1 MTKKRVPDANR
12 LKRIMRDVF
21 GISELR
27 PGQEEVI
34 RSIGE
39 GRNCLAIMPT
49 GAGKSLCY
57 QIPGL
62 QLAGTTVIISPLIS
76 LMKDQVDKLVRA
88 GVEAVQ
94 VNSDLPARE
103 QEENVK
109 HVKQGKSEFL
119 FTTAEQLIRPEFL
132 ETLKR
137 SQIDFIVVDE
147 SHCISEWGHDFRP
160 AYLGLGAAINY
171 LGSPPVLALTAT
183 ATDPVVKD
191 IKKQLGLP
199 DMRVINTGIYRPN
212 LIYSVVR
219 TTNDDL
225 KRQHLLEYLR
235 KLDGT
240 GLIYCATVKSVTSI
254 SEFLT
259 GSGFS
264 IRPYHGRLRAG
275 EKKENQ
281 DLFMRGELKAIV
293 ATNAFGMGIDKPD
306 IRFVIHYQVP
316 GSLEAYYQESGRAG
330 RDGETAQCIL
340 LYRLEDRRTHLFFIG
355 KGGSTVEDVLAV
367 YEVLKDLRAH
377 EEAISLKSL
386 QQKASGV
393 AKTKLRGCLATL
405 KEGGVVG
412 ESRYAK
418 FRLIKTNLG
427 RSEIDQIVQQC
438 VERNKQ
444 EHEKLERMM
453 LYGQSTACRWKIL
466 HDYFNEAFPDERCGH
481 CDNCLQPLDEAQ
493 LGYGE
498 QVTGAAI
505 A

>member
-1 MTKKRVPDANR
+1 
-12 LKRIMRDVF
+12 
-21 GISELR
+21 
-27 PGQEEVI
+27 
-34 RSIGE
+34 
-39 GRNCLAIMPT
+39 
-49 GAGKSLCY
+49 
-57 QIPGL
+57 
-62 QLAGTTVIISPLIS
+62 
-76 LMKDQVDKLVRA
+76 
-88 GVEAVQ
+88 
-94 VNSDLPARE
+94 
-103 QEENVK
+103 
-109 HVKQGKSEFL
+109 
-119 FTTAEQLIRPEFL
+119 
-132 ETLKR
+132 
-137 SQIDFIVVDE
+137 
-147 SHCISEWGHDFRP
+147 
-160 AYLGLGAAINY
+160 
-171 LGSPPVLALTAT
+171 
-183 ATDPVVKD
+183 
-191 IKKQLGLP
+191 
-199 DMRVINTGIYRPN
+199 
-212 LIYSVVR
+212 
-219 TTNDDL
+219 
-225 KRQHLLEYLR
+225 
-235 KLDGT
+235 
-240 GLIYCATVKSVTSI
+240 
-254 SEFLT
+254 
-259 GSGFS
+259 
-264 IRPYHGRLRAG
+264 
-275 EKKENQ
+275 
-281 DLFMRGELKAIV
+281 MRGELKAIV

-355 KGGSTVEDVLAV
+355 RGGSTVEDVLAV

-405 KEGGVVG
+405 KEAGVVG

>member
-1 MTKKRVPDANR
+1 
-12 LKRIMRDVF
+12 
-21 GISELR
+21 
-27 PGQEEVI
+27 
-34 RSIGE
+34 
-39 GRNCLAIMPT
+39 
-49 GAGKSLCY
+49 
-57 QIPGL
+57 
-62 QLAGTTVIISPLIS
+62 
-76 LMKDQVDKLVRA
+76 
-88 GVEAVQ
+88 
-94 VNSDLPARE
+94 
-103 QEENVK
+103 
-109 HVKQGKSEFL
+109 
-119 FTTAEQLIRPEFL
+119 
-132 ETLKR
+132 
-137 SQIDFIVVDE
+137 
-147 SHCISEWGHDFRP
+147 
-160 AYLGLGAAINY
+160 
-171 LGSPPVLALTAT
+171 
-183 ATDPVVKD
+183 
-191 IKKQLGLP
+191 
-199 DMRVINTGIYRPN
+199 
-212 LIYSVVR
+212 VVR

-240 GLIYCATVKSVTSI
+240 GLIYCATVKSVNSI

-259 GSGFS
+259 GSEFS

-355 KGGSTVEDVLAV
+355 RGGSTVEDVLAV

-405 KEGGVVG
+405 KEAGVVG

-453 LYGQSTACRWKIL
+453 LYGQSTACRWKML